1 MSVSFYSIKQSAMS
15 LPQHEREQLA
25 NELFDS
31 LPAEAKREVELAWA
45 REAEVRYNE
54 IVSGKA
60 TIVTGEEVTVKIKSM
75 L

>member
-1 MSVSFYSIKQSAMS
+1 MS

-31 LPAEAKREVELAWA
+31 LPVEAKKEIETAWA

-60 TIVTGEEVTVKIKSM
+60 KVIDGNEVTAKIKS
-75 L
+75 LL